1 MSRVA
6 VALATQPQLNWLAA
20 KIRGLAVSSRATAW
34 RAENAPHLYTSDW
47 NLTGPIISEFKI
59 DLKWSPGGGECF
71 ANIHRKQEFPCGL
84 RSIWAHSSDP
94 MDAAIRA
101 FVVANLGR
109 VVDVPDGL

>member
-47 NLTGPIISEFKI
+47 NLTGPIISEYKI
-59 DLKWSPGGGECF
+59 DLKWSPSQVECF
-71 ANIHRKQEFPCGL
+71 ANIRGLTEFPCGL

-101 FVVANLGR
+101 LVVAHLGR